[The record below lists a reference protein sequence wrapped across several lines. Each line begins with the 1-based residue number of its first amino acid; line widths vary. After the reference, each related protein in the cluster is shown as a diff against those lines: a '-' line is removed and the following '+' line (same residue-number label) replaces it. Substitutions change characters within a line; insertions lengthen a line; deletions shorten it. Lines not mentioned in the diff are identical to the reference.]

1 MTGAK
6 VTLRSWRRILA
17 LGLAAGMAAT
27 AIPMQLMAVQETVQE
42 SQTTGSVTEG
52 YASERIDNGYTKI
65 SAGYA
70 LPEYTG
76 GDIEYPIKDICTST
90 DAVFTDDYGYTSAV
104 QIGERGS
111 IELELN
117 VVADGIYYMCFD
129 YLADSDTILPVE
141 AQFMIDGDFPFYEMR
156 QQVLESQWST
166 PQQKSYD
173 SYGNEVVGIPD
184 KVYEWQNKYIM
195 DSTYRYSGPLGIE
208 LTKGRH
214 TVTVTLK
221 EGTLLLG
228 NFKLTAKPQVEAYT
242 GSERAEGDGFIEI
255 QAENFT
261 YRNASSIHA
270 TCEYDPN
277 LYPYQAGNRIMNTV
291 DSTSFS
297 EGGQQISYQFTV
309 EKEGNYYLAF
319 HYSQSDKSD
328 FPVFMNIRIDGE
340 LPNTEFENCAFAYK
354 KDYNLYTLLDSEGN
368 KISVPLGAG
377 QHTISMQISMEPL
390 RNALET
396 IEQIMGKV
404 NDLSLEVTKVAGTNK
419 DKYRDF
425 SLESYISGIG
435 DTLIQWADELA
446 AVMEE
451 ARTYNPDKKKIA
463 AFSSISIA
471 ENQLR
476 SLAKKPDELIYRI
489 DELATSTSSVN
500 QHLAN
505 LIDSLN
511 GNDFSLDSIYLYQE
525 DAAKQLPRHKNVF
538 VKAGLGIV
546 RFCTSFGK
554 QAYSSSNTNPE
565 HLQVSVNRSRQHLEI
580 MQQMIT
586 EEFTPQTGIEVDL
599 SLMPDQTKLVL
610 ANASGDSPDVATG
623 VNYSIPFEL
632 GIRGALKDLTQF
644 DDFAEVAGRYTEG
657 LLMPYVIDDS
667 VYAIPETMNFQVL
680 FYRKDILDKL
690 GLEVPDTL
698 EDVEAML
705 PDLQMRGL
713 NFYYPTARTVG
724 MKTFLDTT
732 PIIFQSGGRL
742 YDTYVEDVTI
752 TSEEV
757 VEGFTTLTNLFTI
770 YNLPKDVPNFYQHFR
785 NGDYPIGI
793 SDFGT
798 YNLIS
803 NAAPEID
810 GSWGVALIPGV
821 KDENGEVMR
830 YSSAGA
836 ESTFLF
842 NSTPEREEQAWEFV
856 KWWSSAQVQAEFG
869 QRLQI
874 TYGDEYYWNTAN
886 CEAFAQLPWDSDDK
900 EVISEQLTWTMEAP
914 RALASYM
921 VERELSDAYNLV
933 VLGAKSANVR
943 EALDD
948 AQKNIKR
955 ETLRK
960 QEEFGYIENGVTV
973 KEYEVPTI
981 EKVHEIIQNSKAQ
994 KGRQVSYDSNRTAV
1008 KKRQKDKSSQTR
1020 TWQ

>member
-27 AIPMQLMAVQETVQE
+27 AIPLQLMAVQE

-90 DAVFTDDYGYTSAV
+90 DAVYTDDYGYTSAV

-255 QAENFT
+255 QAEDFT

-425 SLESYISGIG
+425 SLESYIPGIG

-657 LLMPYVIDDS
+657 LLIPYVIDDS

-960 QEEFGYIENGVTV
+960 LEEFGYIENGVTV

-994 KGRQVSYDSNRTAV
+994 KGGR
-1008 KKRQKDKSSQTR
+1008 
-1020 TWQ
+1020 

>member
-27 AIPMQLMAVQETVQE
+27 AIPLQLMAVQE

-90 DAVFTDDYGYTSAV
+90 DAVYTDDYGYTSAV

-255 QAENFT
+255 QAEDFT

-425 SLESYISGIG
+425 SLESYIPGIG
-435 DTLIQWADELA
+435 DTLTQWADELA

-960 QEEFGYIENGVTV
+960 LEEFGYIENGVTV

-994 KGRQVSYDSNRTAV
+994 KGG
-1008 KKRQKDKSSQTR
+1008 
-1020 TWQ
+1020 W

>member
-1 MTGAK
+1 MGKKDKLHFRGMRIIALSAAVSMVLSEAA
-6 VTLRSWRRILA
+6 VTPVYADEASDKESNKA
-17 LGLAAGMAAT
+17 
-27 AIPMQLMAVQETVQE
+27 TVQ
-42 SQTTGSVTEG
+42 SDSVG
-52 YASERIDNGYTKI
+52 NERLDNGYSKV
-65 SAGYA
+65 SAGYT

-76 GDIEYPIKDICTST
+76 EPLYYPVKDICTT
-90 DAVFTDDYGYTSAV
+90 EHVELTNDYGYASDSDDTAAV
-104 QIGERGS
+104 SIKERGTVT
-111 IELELN
+111 LELD
-117 VVADGIYYMCFD
+117 VPESAIYYMSFE
-129 YLADSDTILPVE
+129 YLANSDSILPVE
-141 AQFMIDGDFPFYEMR
+141 AGIMVNGVYPFYEMR
-156 QQVLESQWST
+156 QQVFESQWAT
-166 PQQKSYD
+166 PEKKTYD
-173 SYGNEVVGIPD
+173 SYGNEVVSIPD
-184 KVYEWQNKYIM
+184 KVYDWQNKYVM
-195 DSTYRYSGPLGIE
+195 DSTYRYMEPLGVE
-208 LTKGRH
+208 LQKGKN
-214 TVTVTLK
+214 TITITLN

-228 NFKLTAKPQVEAYT
+228 NLKLTGKDTVSEYT
-242 GSERAEGDGFIEI
+242 GSEAATGNHLIEI
-255 QAENFT
+255 QAEDFT
-261 YRNASSIHA
+261 YRNDSSIHA

-297 EGGQQISYQFTV
+297 EGGQEITYEFTV
-309 EKEGNYYLAF
+309 EQAGNYYVAF
-319 HYSQSDKSD
+319 HYSQGDKSD
-328 FPVFMNIRIDGE
+328 FPVFMNVEIDGE
-340 LPNTEFENCAFAYK
+340 IPNTVFQNHAFAYEK
-354 KDYNLYTLLDSEGN
+354 SYEMYTMVDAQGN
-368 KISVPLGAG
+368 KVSVPLTEGK
-377 QHTISMQISMEPL
+377 HTISMQISMEPL
-390 RNALET
+390 REALET
-396 IEQIMGKV
+396 IERIMSQV

-425 SLESYISGIG
+425 SLESYIPGIG
-435 DTLIQWADELA
+435 DTLNGWADELA
-446 AVMEE
+446 AVMEY
-451 ARTYNPDKKKIA
+451 AKQYNPNKKKIA
-463 AFSSISIA
+463 AFSSVTIA

-476 SLAKKPDELIYRI
+476 SLAKKPDELIYRM
-489 DELATSTSSVN
+489 DELASSTSSVN

-511 GNDFSLDSIYLYQE
+511 GNALSLDSIYLYQ
-525 DAAKQLPRHKNVF
+525 DDSAKELPKHKNIF
-538 VKAGLGIV
+538 VKAGLGVV
-546 RFCTSFGK
+546 RFFTSFGE

-586 EEFTPQTGIEVDL
+586 EYFTPQTGIEVDL

-632 GIRGALKDLTQF
+632 GIRGALKDLTEF
-644 DDFAEVAGRYTEG
+644 DDFAEVAERYTEG

-690 GLEVPDTL
+690 GLEVPGTL
-698 EDVEAML
+698 EEVEAML

-742 YDTYVEDVTI
+742 YDTYVENATV
-752 TSEEV
+752 TSEAV
-757 VEGFTTLTNLFTI
+757 VEGFTTLTDLFTI

-821 KDENGEVMR
+821 ENEDGEVMR

-842 NSTPEREEQAWEFV
+842 ESTPEREQQAWEFV
-856 KWWSSAQVQAEFG
+856 KWWSSADVQAEFG

-886 CEAFAQLPWDSDDK
+886 YEAFSELPWDTDDK
-900 EVISEQLTWTMEAP
+900 EIILEQLTWTMEAP

-921 VERELSDAYNLV
+921 MERELSDAYNLV
-933 VLGAKSANVR
+933 VLGTKSANVR
-943 EALDD
+943 ESLDE
-948 AQKNIKR
+948 AQKNVKR

-960 QEEFGYIENGVTV
+960 LEEFGYIENGVTV

-981 EKVHEIIQNSKAQ
+981 EKVHEIIQNAKNRNAEAE
-994 KGRQVSYDSNRTAV
+994 GR
-1008 KKRQKDKSSQTR
+1008 
-1020 TWQ
+1020 

>member
-1 MTGAK
+1 MRKRKMTGAK
-6 VTLRSWRRILA
+6 VTLRSWRCILA

-27 AIPMQLMAVQETVQE
+27 AIPLQLMAAQETVQE

-52 YASERIDNGYTKI
+52 YASERIDNGYAKI

-195 DSTYRYSGPLGIE
+195 DSTYRYSGSLGIE

-242 GSERAEGDGFIEI
+242 GSEKAAGDGFIEI
-255 QAENFT
+255 QAEDFT

-425 SLESYISGIG
+425 SLESYIPGIG

-476 SLAKKPDELIYRI
+476 SLVKKPDELIYRI

-586 EEFTPQTGIEVDL
+586 EEFTPQTGVEVDL

-960 QEEFGYIENGVTV
+960 LEEFGYIENGVTV

-994 KGRQVSYDSNRTAV
+994 KGGR
-1008 KKRQKDKSSQTR
+1008 
-1020 TWQ
+1020 

>member
-1 MTGAK
+1 MRKRKMTGAK

-27 AIPMQLMAVQETVQE
+27 AIPLQLMAVQE

-90 DAVFTDDYGYTSAV
+90 DAVYTDDYGYTSAV

-255 QAENFT
+255 QAEDFT

-425 SLESYISGIG
+425 SLESYIPGIG
-435 DTLIQWADELA
+435 DTLTQWADELA

-599 SLMPDQTKLVL
+599 SLMPGQTKLVL

-960 QEEFGYIENGVTV
+960 LEEFGYIENGVTV

-994 KGRQVSYDSNRTAV
+994 KGGR
-1008 KKRQKDKSSQTR
+1008 
-1020 TWQ
+1020 

>member
-27 AIPMQLMAVQETVQE
+27 AIPLQLMAVQE

-90 DAVFTDDYGYTSAV
+90 DAVYTDDYGYTSAV

-156 QQVLESQWST
+156 QQVLGSQWST

-242 GSERAEGDGFIEI
+242 GSEKAAGDGFIEI
-255 QAENFT
+255 QAEDFT

-425 SLESYISGIG
+425 SLESYIPGIG

-586 EEFTPQTGIEVDL
+586 EEFTPQTGVEVDL

-960 QEEFGYIENGVTV
+960 LEEFGYIENGVTV

-994 KGRQVSYDSNRTAV
+994 KGGR
-1008 KKRQKDKSSQTR
+1008 
-1020 TWQ
+1020 

>member
-27 AIPMQLMAVQETVQE
+27 AIPLQLMAVQE

-90 DAVFTDDYGYTSAV
+90 DAVYTDDYGYTSAV

-255 QAENFT
+255 QAEDFT

-425 SLESYISGIG
+425 SLESYIPGIG

-565 HLQVSVNRSRQHLEI
+565 HLQVSVNRSRQYLEI

-960 QEEFGYIENGVTV
+960 LEEFGYIENGVTV

-994 KGRQVSYDSNRTAV
+994 KGGR
-1008 KKRQKDKSSQTR
+1008 
-1020 TWQ
+1020 

>member
-1 MTGAK
+1 MRKRKMTGAK
-6 VTLRSWRRILA
+6 VTLRSWRCILA

-27 AIPMQLMAVQETVQE
+27 AIPLQLMAAQETVQE

-52 YASERIDNGYTKI
+52 YASERIDNGYAKI

-195 DSTYRYSGPLGIE
+195 DSTYRYSGSLGIE

-242 GSERAEGDGFIEI
+242 GSEKAAGDGFIEI
-255 QAENFT
+255 QAEDFT

-425 SLESYISGIG
+425 SLESYIPGIG

-960 QEEFGYIENGVTV
+960 LEEFGYIENGVTV

-994 KGRQVSYDSNRTAV
+994 KGGR
-1008 KKRQKDKSSQTR
+1008 
-1020 TWQ
+1020 

>member
-27 AIPMQLMAVQETVQE
+27 AIPLQLMAVQE

-65 SAGYA
+65 STGYA

-90 DAVFTDDYGYTSAV
+90 DAVYTDDYGYTSAV

-255 QAENFT
+255 QAEDFT

-425 SLESYISGIG
+425 SLESYIPGIG
-435 DTLIQWADELA
+435 DTLTQWADELA

-960 QEEFGYIENGVTV
+960 LEEFGYIENGVTV

-994 KGRQVSYDSNRTAV
+994 KGGR
-1008 KKRQKDKSSQTR
+1008 
-1020 TWQ
+1020 

>member
-27 AIPMQLMAVQETVQE
+27 AIPLQLMAVQE

-90 DAVFTDDYGYTSAV
+90 DAVYTDDYGYTSAV

-255 QAENFT
+255 QAEDFT

-425 SLESYISGIG
+425 SLESYIPGIG
-435 DTLIQWADELA
+435 DTLTQWADELA

-632 GIRGALKDLTQF
+632 GIRGALNDLTQF

-960 QEEFGYIENGVTV
+960 LEEFGYIENGVTV

-994 KGRQVSYDSNRTAV
+994 KGGR
-1008 KKRQKDKSSQTR
+1008 
-1020 TWQ
+1020 

>member
-27 AIPMQLMAVQETVQE
+27 AIPLQLMAVQE

-52 YASERIDNGYTKI
+52 YASERIDNGYTRI

-90 DAVFTDDYGYTSAV
+90 DAVYTDDYGYTSAV

-255 QAENFT
+255 QAEDFT

-425 SLESYISGIG
+425 SLESYIPGIG

-525 DAAKQLPRHKNVF
+525 DAAKQLPKHKNVF

-960 QEEFGYIENGVTV
+960 LEEFGYIENGVTV

-994 KGRQVSYDSNRTAV
+994 KGGR
-1008 KKRQKDKSSQTR
+1008 
-1020 TWQ
+1020 

>member
-1 MTGAK
+1 MGKKDKLHFRGMRIIALSAAVSMVLSEAA
-6 VTLRSWRRILA
+6 VTPVYADEASDKA
-17 LGLAAGMAAT
+17 SNKA
-27 AIPMQLMAVQETVQE
+27 TVQ
-42 SQTTGSVTEG
+42 SDSVG
-52 YASERIDNGYTKI
+52 NERLDNGYSKV
-65 SAGYA
+65 SAGYT

-76 GDIEYPIKDICTST
+76 EPLYYPVKDICTT
-90 DAVFTDDYGYTSAV
+90 EHVELTNDYGYASDSDDTAAV
-104 QIGERGS
+104 SIKERGTVT
-111 IELELN
+111 LELD
-117 VVADGIYYMCFD
+117 VPESAIYYMSFE
-129 YLADSDTILPVE
+129 YLANSDSILPVE
-141 AQFMIDGDFPFYEMR
+141 AGIMVNGVYPFYEMR
-156 QQVLESQWST
+156 QQVFESQWAT
-166 PQQKSYD
+166 PEKKTYD
-173 SYGNEVVGIPD
+173 SYGNEVVSIPD
-184 KVYEWQNKYIM
+184 KVYDWQNKYVM
-195 DSTYRYSGPLGIE
+195 DSTYRYMEPLGVE
-208 LTKGRH
+208 LQKGKN
-214 TVTVTLK
+214 TITITLN

-228 NFKLTAKPQVEAYT
+228 NLKLTGKDTVSEYT
-242 GSERAEGDGFIEI
+242 GSEAATGNHLIEI
-255 QAENFT
+255 QAEDFT
-261 YRNASSIHA
+261 YRNDSSIHA

-297 EGGQQISYQFTV
+297 EGGQEITYEFTV
-309 EKEGNYYLAF
+309 EQAGNYYVAF
-319 HYSQSDKSD
+319 HYSQGDKSD
-328 FPVFMNIRIDGE
+328 FPVFMNVEIDGE
-340 LPNTEFENCAFAYK
+340 IPNTVFQNHAFAYEK
-354 KDYNLYTLLDSEGN
+354 SYEMYTMVDAQGN
-368 KISVPLGAG
+368 KVSVPLTEGK
-377 QHTISMQISMEPL
+377 HTISMQISMEPL
-390 RNALET
+390 REALET
-396 IEQIMGKV
+396 IERIMSQV

-425 SLESYISGIG
+425 SLESYIPGIG
-435 DTLIQWADELA
+435 DTLNGWADELA
-446 AVMEE
+446 AVMEY
-451 ARTYNPDKKKIA
+451 AKQYNPNKKKIA
-463 AFSSISIA
+463 AFSSVTIA

-476 SLAKKPDELIYRI
+476 SLAKKPDELIYRM
-489 DELATSTSSVN
+489 DELASSTSSVN

-511 GNDFSLDSIYLYQE
+511 GNALSLDSIYLYQ
-525 DAAKQLPRHKNVF
+525 DDSAKELPKHKNIF
-538 VKAGLGIV
+538 VKAGLGVV
-546 RFCTSFGK
+546 RFFTSFGE

-586 EEFTPQTGIEVDL
+586 EYFTPQTGIEVDL

-632 GIRGALKDLTQF
+632 GIRGALKDLTEF
-644 DDFAEVAGRYTEG
+644 DDFAEVAERYTEG

-690 GLEVPDTL
+690 GLEVPGTL
-698 EDVEAML
+698 EEVEAML

-742 YDTYVEDVTI
+742 YDTYVENATV
-752 TSEEV
+752 TSEAV
-757 VEGFTTLTNLFTI
+757 VEGFTTLTDLFTI

-821 KDENGEVMR
+821 ENEDGEVMR

-842 NSTPEREEQAWEFV
+842 ESTPEREQQAWEFV
-856 KWWSSAQVQAEFG
+856 KWWSSADVQAEFG

-886 CEAFAQLPWDSDDK
+886 YEAFSELPWDTDDK
-900 EVISEQLTWTMEAP
+900 EIILEQLTWTMEAP

-921 VERELSDAYNLV
+921 MERELSDAYNLV
-933 VLGAKSANVR
+933 VLGTKSANVR
-943 EALDD
+943 ESLDE
-948 AQKNIKR
+948 AQKNVKR

-960 QEEFGYIENGVTV
+960 LEEFGYIENGVTV

-981 EKVHEIIQNSKAQ
+981 EKVHEIIQNAKNRNAEAE
-994 KGRQVSYDSNRTAV
+994 GR
-1008 KKRQKDKSSQTR
+1008 
-1020 TWQ
+1020 

>member
-6 VTLRSWRRILA
+6 VTLRSWRCILA

-27 AIPMQLMAVQETVQE
+27 AIPLQLMAAQETVQE

-52 YASERIDNGYTKI
+52 YASERIDNGYAKI

-195 DSTYRYSGPLGIE
+195 DSTYRYSGSLGIE

-242 GSERAEGDGFIEI
+242 GSEKAAGDGFIEI
-255 QAENFT
+255 QAEDFT

-425 SLESYISGIG
+425 SLESYIPGIG
-435 DTLIQWADELA
+435 DTLTQWADELA

-960 QEEFGYIENGVTV
+960 LEEFGYIENGVTV

-994 KGRQVSYDSNRTAV
+994 KGGR
-1008 KKRQKDKSSQTR
+1008 
-1020 TWQ
+1020 

>member
-1 MTGAK
+1 MRKRKMTGAK

-27 AIPMQLMAVQETVQE
+27 AIPLQLMAVQE

-90 DAVFTDDYGYTSAV
+90 DAVYTDDYGYTSAV

-255 QAENFT
+255 QAEDFT

-425 SLESYISGIG
+425 SLESYIPGIG

-757 VEGFTTLTNLFTI
+757 VEGFTTLTDLFTI

-960 QEEFGYIENGVTV
+960 LEEFGYIENGVTV

-994 KGRQVSYDSNRTAV
+994 KGGR
-1008 KKRQKDKSSQTR
+1008 
-1020 TWQ
+1020 

>member
-27 AIPMQLMAVQETVQE
+27 AIPLQLMAVQE

-90 DAVFTDDYGYTSAV
+90 DAVYTDDYGYTSAV

-255 QAENFT
+255 QAEDFT

-319 HYSQSDKSD
+319 HYSQSNKSD

-425 SLESYISGIG
+425 SLESYIPGIG
-435 DTLIQWADELA
+435 DTLTQWADELA

-960 QEEFGYIENGVTV
+960 LEEFGYIENGVTV

-994 KGRQVSYDSNRTAV
+994 KGGR
-1008 KKRQKDKSSQTR
+1008 
-1020 TWQ
+1020 

>member
-1 MTGAK
+1 MRKRKMAGEK
-6 VTLRSWRRILA
+6 VTLHSWRRILA

-27 AIPMQLMAVQETVQE
+27 AMPLQLMAAQETVQE
-42 SQTTGSVTEG
+42 SQATGSVTEG

-65 SAGYA
+65 SAGYT

-76 GDIEYPIKDICTST
+76 GDIEYPVKDICTST
-90 DAVFTDDYGYTSAV
+90 DAVFTDDHGYTSAV

-111 IELELN
+111 AELELD
-117 VVADGIYYMCFD
+117 VAADGIYYMCFD

-228 NFKLTAKPQVEAYT
+228 DIKLTAKPQVEAYT
-242 GSERAEGDGFIEI
+242 GSEKAAGDGFIEI
-255 QAENFT
+255 QAEDFT

-368 KISVPLGAG
+368 KISVPLSAG
-377 QHTISMQISMEPL
+377 EHTISMQISMEPL

-425 SLESYISGIG
+425 SLESYIPGIG
-435 DTLIQWADELA
+435 DTLTQWADELA

-580 MQQMIT
+580 MQQMIA

-810 GSWGVALIPGV
+810 GSWSVALIPGV

-960 QEEFGYIENGVTV
+960 LEEFGYIENGVTV

-981 EKVHEIIQNSKAQ
+981 EKVHEIIQNSKTQ
-994 KGRQVSYDSNRTAV
+994 KGGR
-1008 KKRQKDKSSQTR
+1008 
-1020 TWQ
+1020 

>member
-1 MTGAK
+1 MRKYSKRA
-6 VTLRSWRRILA
+6 VA
-17 LGLAAGMAAT
+17 LGL
-27 AIPMQLMAVQETVQE
+27 LVSMAVSVIPTQSFAAEAASKE
-42 SQTTGSVTEG
+42 QTTVNSTSDS
-52 YASERIDNGYTKI
+52 YTSERMEKGYTKV
-65 SAGYA
+65 SAGYTF
-70 LPEYTG
+70 PEYAGEPLRYKMRNVCKT
-76 GDIEYPIKDICTST
+76 EN
-90 DAVFTDDYGYTSAV
+90 AEFTTDYGYVGNSGDDGAV
-104 QIGERGS
+104 VIKERGTV
-111 IELELN
+111 ELELE
-117 VVADGIYYMCFD
+117 VPESAIYYMNFD
-129 YLADSDTILPVE
+129 YLADSDSILPVE
-141 AQFMIDGDFPFYEMR
+141 LGIMVNGDYPFYEMR
-156 QQVLESQWST
+156 QQVLESLWVSDGE
-166 PQQKSYD
+166 KKYD

-184 KVYEWQNKYIM
+184 KVYDWQNKYVM
-195 DSTYRYSGPLGIE
+195 DSTYRYSEPLGIE
-208 LTKGRH
+208 LKAGKN
-214 TVTVTLK
+214 TLTMTLG

-228 NFKLTAKPQVEAYT
+228 DITLTGKKNIAEYS
-242 GSERAEGDGFIEI
+242 GSEEATGDGFIEI
-255 QAENFT
+255 QAEEFA
-261 YRNASSIHA
+261 YRNDSSIHA
-270 TCEYDPN
+270 TCEYDPD

-297 EGGQQISYQFTV
+297 EGGQEIAYEFEV
-309 EKEGNYYLAF
+309 KKAGNYYLAF
-319 HYSQSDKSD
+319 HYSQGNKAD

-340 LPNTEFENCAFAYK
+340 LPNSLFQNHAFAYEK
-354 KDYNLYTLLDSEGN
+354 SYEMYTLVDADGN
-368 KISVPLGAG
+368 KVSVPLSEGI
-377 QHTISMQISMEPL
+377 HTISMQISMEPL
-390 RNALET
+390 REALET
-396 IEQIMGKV
+396 IESIMGKV

-425 SLESYISGIG
+425 SLESYIPGIG
-435 DTLIQWADELA
+435 DTMTGWADELA
-446 AVMEE
+446 NVMEK
-451 ARTYNPDKKKIA
+451 AKVYNPDKKKIA
-463 AFSSISIA
+463 AFSSVSIA

-511 GNDFSLDSIYLYQE
+511 GNDFSLDSIYFYQE
-525 DAAKQLPRHKNVF
+525 DAGKQLPKDKNLF
-538 VKAGLGIV
+538 VKLWLGIV
-546 RFCTSFGK
+546 RFFTSFGK

-586 EEFTPQTGIEVDL
+586 EQFTPQTGIKVDL

-632 GIRGALKDLTQF
+632 GIRGALKDLTEF
-644 DDFAEVAGRYTEG
+644 DDFSEVAERYTEG

-667 VYAIPETMNFQVL
+667 IYAIPETMNFQVL
-680 FYRKDILDKL
+680 FYRKDILEKL

-698 EDVEAML
+698 EDVQAML

-742 YDTYVEDVTI
+742 YDTYVENATI

-757 VEGFTTLTNLFTI
+757 VEGFTTLTDLFTI

-821 KDENGEVMR
+821 ENEDGEVIR

-842 NSTPEREEQAWEFV
+842 ESTPEREQQAWEFV
-856 KWWSSAQVQAEFG
+856 KWWSSAEVQAEFG

-886 CEAFAQLPWDSDDK
+886 YEAFSQLPWDSDDK
-900 EVISEQLTWTMEAP
+900 EVILEQLTWTMEAP

-960 QEEFGYIENGVTV
+960 LEEFGYIENGVTV

-981 EKVHEIIQNSKAQ
+981 EKVHEIIQNSKRNASAKNET
-994 KGRQVSYDSNRTAV
+994 KGGN
-1008 KKRQKDKSSQTR
+1008 
-1020 TWQ
+1020 

>member
-27 AIPMQLMAVQETVQE
+27 AIPLQLMAVQE

-90 DAVFTDDYGYTSAV
+90 DAVYTDDYGYTSAV

-255 QAENFT
+255 QAEDFT

-297 EGGQQISYQFTV
+297 EGGQQLSYQFTV

-425 SLESYISGIG
+425 SLESYIPGIG
-435 DTLIQWADELA
+435 DTLTQWADELA

-960 QEEFGYIENGVTV
+960 LEEFGYIENGVTV

-994 KGRQVSYDSNRTAV
+994 KGGR
-1008 KKRQKDKSSQTR
+1008 
-1020 TWQ
+1020 

>member
-27 AIPMQLMAVQETVQE
+27 AIPLQLMAAQETVQE

-52 YASERIDNGYTKI
+52 YASERIDNGYAKI

-255 QAENFT
+255 QAEDFT

-297 EGGQQISYQFTV
+297 EGGQQISYQFAV

-425 SLESYISGIG
+425 SLESYIPGIG
-435 DTLIQWADELA
+435 DTLTQWADELA

-554 QAYSSSNTNPE
+554 QAYSSSNMNPE

-960 QEEFGYIENGVTV
+960 LEEFGYIENGVTV

-994 KGRQVSYDSNRTAV
+994 KGGR
-1008 KKRQKDKSSQTR
+1008 
-1020 TWQ
+1020 

>member
-27 AIPMQLMAVQETVQE
+27 AIPLQLMAVQE

-90 DAVFTDDYGYTSAV
+90 DAVYTDDYGYTSAV

-255 QAENFT
+255 QAEDFT

-425 SLESYISGIG
+425 SLESYIPGIG
-435 DTLIQWADELA
+435 DTLTQWADELA

-500 QHLAN
+500 
-505 LIDSLN
+505 
-511 GNDFSLDSIYLYQE
+511 QE

-599 SLMPDQTKLVL
+599 SLMPDQTGACQCFWRFTGCSDRSQLF
-610 ANASGDSPDVATG
+610 DS
-623 VNYSIPFEL
+623 F
-632 GIRGALKDLTQF
+632 
-644 DDFAEVAGRYTEG
+644 
-657 LLMPYVIDDS
+657 
-667 VYAIPETMNFQVL
+667 
-680 FYRKDILDKL
+680 
-690 GLEVPDTL
+690 
-698 EDVEAML
+698 
-705 PDLQMRGL
+705 
-713 NFYYPTARTVG
+713 
-724 MKTFLDTT
+724 
-732 PIIFQSGGRL
+732 
-742 YDTYVEDVTI
+742 
-752 TSEEV
+752 
-757 VEGFTTLTNLFTI
+757 
-770 YNLPKDVPNFYQHFR
+770 
-785 NGDYPIGI
+785 
-793 SDFGT
+793 
-798 YNLIS
+798 
-803 NAAPEID
+803 
-810 GSWGVALIPGV
+810 
-821 KDENGEVMR
+821 
-830 YSSAGA
+830 
-836 ESTFLF
+836 
-842 NSTPEREEQAWEFV
+842 
-856 KWWSSAQVQAEFG
+856 
-869 QRLQI
+869 
-874 TYGDEYYWNTAN
+874 
-886 CEAFAQLPWDSDDK
+886 
-900 EVISEQLTWTMEAP
+900 
-914 RALASYM
+914 
-921 VERELSDAYNLV
+921 
-933 VLGAKSANVR
+933 
-943 EALDD
+943 
-948 AQKNIKR
+948 
-955 ETLRK
+955 
-960 QEEFGYIENGVTV
+960 
-973 KEYEVPTI
+973 
-981 EKVHEIIQNSKAQ
+981 
-994 KGRQVSYDSNRTAV
+994 
-1008 KKRQKDKSSQTR
+1008 
-1020 TWQ
+1020 

>member
-1 MTGAK
+1 MAGAK
-6 VTLRSWRRILA
+6 VTLHSWRRILA

-27 AIPMQLMAVQETVQE
+27 AIPLQLMAAQETVQE

-65 SAGYA
+65 SAGYT

-195 DSTYRYSGPLGIE
+195 DSTYRYSGSLGIE

-242 GSERAEGDGFIEI
+242 GSEKAAGDGFIEI
-255 QAENFT
+255 QAEDFT

-377 QHTISMQISMEPL
+377 QHTISMQISMEQL
-390 RNALET
+390 RYLLET

-425 SLESYISGIG
+425 SLESYIPGIG

-960 QEEFGYIENGVTV
+960 LEEFGYIENGVTV

-994 KGRQVSYDSNRTAV
+994 KGGR
-1008 KKRQKDKSSQTR
+1008 
-1020 TWQ
+1020 

>member
-1 MTGAK
+1 MRKRKMAGAK
-6 VTLRSWRRILA
+6 VTLHSWRRILA

-27 AIPMQLMAVQETVQE
+27 AMPLQLMAAQETVQE
-42 SQTTGSVTEG
+42 SQATGSVTEG

-65 SAGYA
+65 SAGYT

-76 GDIEYPIKDICTST
+76 GDIEYPVKDICTST

-111 IELELN
+111 AELELD
-117 VVADGIYYMCFD
+117 VAADGIYYMCFD

-228 NFKLTAKPQVEAYT
+228 DFKLTAKPQVEAYT
-242 GSERAEGDGFIEI
+242 GSEKAAGDGFIEI
-255 QAENFT
+255 QTEDFT

-368 KISVPLGAG
+368 KISVPLSAG

-425 SLESYISGIG
+425 SLESYIPGIG

-554 QAYSSSNTNPE
+554 QAYSSSNTNPK

-960 QEEFGYIENGVTV
+960 LEEFGYIENGVTV

-994 KGRQVSYDSNRTAV
+994 KGGR
-1008 KKRQKDKSSQTR
+1008 
-1020 TWQ
+1020 

>member
-1 MTGAK
+1 MRKRKMTGAK

-27 AIPMQLMAVQETVQE
+27 AIPLQLMAVQE

-90 DAVFTDDYGYTSAV
+90 DAVYTDDYGYTSAV

-255 QAENFT
+255 QAEDFT

-396 IEQIMGKV
+396 IKQIMGKV

-425 SLESYISGIG
+425 SLESYIPGIG
-435 DTLIQWADELA
+435 DTLTQWADELA

-960 QEEFGYIENGVTV
+960 LEEFGYIENGVTV

-994 KGRQVSYDSNRTAV
+994 KGGR
-1008 KKRQKDKSSQTR
+1008 
-1020 TWQ
+1020 

>member
-1 MTGAK
+1 MRKRKMTGAK

-27 AIPMQLMAVQETVQE
+27 AIPLQLMAVQE

-90 DAVFTDDYGYTSAV
+90 DAVYTDDYGYTSAV

-156 QQVLESQWST
+156 QQVLGSQWST

-242 GSERAEGDGFIEI
+242 GSEKAAGDGFIEI
-255 QAENFT
+255 QAEDFT

-425 SLESYISGIG
+425 SLESYIPGIG

-586 EEFTPQTGIEVDL
+586 EEFTPQTGVEVDL

-698 EDVEAML
+698 EEVEAML

-960 QEEFGYIENGVTV
+960 LEEFGYIENGVTV

-994 KGRQVSYDSNRTAV
+994 KGGR
-1008 KKRQKDKSSQTR
+1008 
-1020 TWQ
+1020 

>member
-1 MTGAK
+1 MAGAK
-6 VTLRSWRRILA
+6 VTLHSWRRILA
-17 LGLAAGMAAT
+17 LGLAAGMAVT
-27 AIPMQLMAVQETVQE
+27 AIPLQLMAAQETVQE

-65 SAGYA
+65 SAGYT

-76 GDIEYPIKDICTST
+76 GDIEYSIKDICTST

-111 IELELN
+111 VELELD
-117 VVADGIYYMCFD
+117 VAADGIYYMCFD

-156 QQVLESQWST
+156 QQVIESQWST

-228 NFKLTAKPQVEAYT
+228 DFKLTAKPQVEAYT
-242 GSERAEGDGFIEI
+242 GSEKAAGDGFIEI
-255 QAENFT
+255 QAEDFT

-340 LPNTEFENCAFAYK
+340 LPNTEFENCAFDYK
-354 KDYNLYTLLDSEGN
+354 KDYNLYTLLDSEEN
-368 KISVPLGAG
+368 KISVPLSAG

-425 SLESYISGIG
+425 SLESYIPGIG
-435 DTLIQWADELA
+435 DTLTQWADELA

-842 NSTPEREEQAWEFV
+842 NSTTEREEQAWEFV

-960 QEEFGYIENGVTV
+960 LEEFGYIENGVTV

-994 KGRQVSYDSNRTAV
+994 KGGR
-1008 KKRQKDKSSQTR
+1008 
-1020 TWQ
+1020 

>member
-1 MTGAK
+1 MRKRKMTGAK

-27 AIPMQLMAVQETVQE
+27 AIPLQLMAVQE

-90 DAVFTDDYGYTSAV
+90 DAVYTDDYGYTSAV

-255 QAENFT
+255 QAEDFT

-425 SLESYISGIG
+425 SLESYIPGIG

-960 QEEFGYIENGVTV
+960 LEEFGYIENGVTV

-994 KGRQVSYDSNRTAV
+994 KGGR
-1008 KKRQKDKSSQTR
+1008 
-1020 TWQ
+1020 

>member
-27 AIPMQLMAVQETVQE
+27 AIPLQLMAVQE

-90 DAVFTDDYGYTSAV
+90 DAVYTDDYGYTSAV

-255 QAENFT
+255 QAEDFT

-390 RNALET
+390 RNARET

-425 SLESYISGIG
+425 SLESYIPGIG
-435 DTLIQWADELA
+435 DTLTQWADELA

-821 KDENGEVMR
+821 KDENGVVMR

-960 QEEFGYIENGVTV
+960 LEEFGYIENGVTV

-994 KGRQVSYDSNRTAV
+994 KGGR
-1008 KKRQKDKSSQTR
+1008 
-1020 TWQ
+1020 

>member
-27 AIPMQLMAVQETVQE
+27 AIPLQLMAVQE

-90 DAVFTDDYGYTSAV
+90 DAVYTDDYGYTSAV

-255 QAENFT
+255 QAEDFT

-425 SLESYISGIG
+425 SLESYIPGIG
-435 DTLIQWADELA
+435 DTLTQWADELA

-742 YDTYVEDVTI
+742 YDTYVEDVTV

-960 QEEFGYIENGVTV
+960 LEEFGYIENGVTV

-994 KGRQVSYDSNRTAV
+994 KGGR
-1008 KKRQKDKSSQTR
+1008 
-1020 TWQ
+1020 

>member
-1 MTGAK
+1 MRKRKMTGAK

-27 AIPMQLMAVQETVQE
+27 AIPLQLMAVQE

-90 DAVFTDDYGYTSAV
+90 DAVYTDDYGYTSAV

-255 QAENFT
+255 QAEDFT

-425 SLESYISGIG
+425 SLESYIPGIG
-435 DTLIQWADELA
+435 DTLTQWADELA

-580 MQQMIT
+580 LQQMIT

-960 QEEFGYIENGVTV
+960 LEEFGYIENGVTV

-994 KGRQVSYDSNRTAV
+994 KGGR
-1008 KKRQKDKSSQTR
+1008 
-1020 TWQ
+1020 